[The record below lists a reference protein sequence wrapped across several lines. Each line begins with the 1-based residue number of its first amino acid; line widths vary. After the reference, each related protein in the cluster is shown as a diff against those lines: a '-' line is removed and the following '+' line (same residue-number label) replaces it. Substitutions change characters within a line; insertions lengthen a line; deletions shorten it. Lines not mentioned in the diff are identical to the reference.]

1 MFECCKGDQKNKL
14 SFKELSFLTYA
25 ALIRGAI
32 AFGLTEKLEESDDKF
47 PKKKVIVS
55 SVLYLV
61 LTSTF
66 IFGGFTAIV

>member
-1 MFECCKGDQKNKL
+1 MT
-14 SFKELSFLTYA
+14 FKELSFLTYA

-32 AFGLTEKLEESDDKF
+32 AFGLTEKLEETDGKF
-47 PKKKVIVS
+47 PKKRVIVS